1 MKKILILLFF
11 TPLFSLGQGKYV
23 THTVAAKESLSSIGR
38 QYNIN
43 PRELAKYN
51 KIDYDKGLALGQ
63 VLKVPVNGKTTVP
76 KETVTPKEIAKQP
89 VTETKTPKKNNTAAS
104 KGSIPIYHTV
114 AKKETLYHIS
124 TLYNKV
130 PIANIKKWNNLTGDG
145 LNEGA
150 RLIVGYTD
158 SPAEANNEVVTAPV
172 TKAPEVVKKEETKT
186 TQPVVNTTPDV
197 ATKIPEPKNTP
208 VTSSVTGKNF
218 DGGVFKPM
226 YAKAP
231 GKSEESGSAGTFK
244 STSGWEDGKYYCMH
258 NSATAGSIVKITNPA
273 TNKSVYARVLDIMPD
288 LKQNDGLTVLVSSA
302 AADALGAGSGNFQ
315 CTVAF

>member
-11 TPLFSLGQGKYV
+11 APLFSLAQGKYI

-38 QYNIN
+38 LYNIN

-51 KIDYDKGLALGQ
+51 KIDYEKGLALGQ
-63 VLKVPVNGKTTVP
+63 VLKVPVTANTKVNAKGNNPVAEIKT
-76 KETVTPKEIAKQP
+76 P
-89 VTETKTPKKNNTAAS
+89 VAETKASVKNPVAS
-104 KGSIPIYHTV
+104 AKGSTPIYHTV

-130 PIANIKKWNNLTGDG
+130 PIANIKKWNNLSGDG

-158 SPAEANNEVVTAPV
+158 GPNETNTPAPV
-172 TKAPEVVKKEETKT
+172 VKVPEPTKVPDVVKTEPVKAVET
-186 TQPVVNTTPDV
+186 
-197 ATKIPEPKNTP
+197 NTP
-208 VTSSVTGKNF
+208 VVKTTETKPVATSVTGKDF
-218 DGGVFKPM
+218 EGGSFKAM
-226 YAKAP
+226 YTKAP
-231 GKSEESGSAGTFK
+231 GKSEETGTAGIFK

-288 LKQNDGLTVLVSSA
+288 LKQNDNLTILVSNA

-315 CTVAF
+315 CTVTY

>member
-11 TPLFSLGQGKYV
+11 APLFSLAQGKYI

-38 QYNIN
+38 LYNIN

-51 KIDYDKGLALGQ
+51 KIDYEKGLALGQ
-63 VLKVPVNGKTTVP
+63 VLKVPVTANTKANAQGNN
-76 KETVTPKEIAKQP
+76 P
-89 VTETKTPKKNNTAAS
+89 VAETKTPVVETKAPVKNTVAS
-104 KGSIPIYHTV
+104 AKGSTPIYHTV

-130 PIANIKKWNNLTGDG
+130 PIANIKKWNNLSGDG
-145 LNEGA
+145 LNEGE

-158 SPAEANNEVVTAPV
+158 GPNETTMPVNPPVVKVPEL
-172 TKAPEVVKKEETKT
+172 TKVPEVVKTEPVKPVETNVVKPVETKT
-186 TQPVVNTTPDV
+186 T
-197 ATKIPEPKNTP
+197 
-208 VTSSVTGKNF
+208 SVTGKDF
-218 DGGVFKPM
+218 EGGSFKAM

-231 GKSEESGSAGTFK
+231 GKSEESGAAGIFK

-288 LKQNDGLTVLVSSA
+288 LKQNDNLTILVSNA

-315 CTVAF
+315 CTVNF